1 MQCAICS
8 NLQIGLAMRRQI
20 DLATVEL
27 AGFGDAQAQDVGGG
41 AGGVSGERGD
51 VEVVLVAGP

>member
-1 MQCAICS
+1 
-8 NLQIGLAMRRQI
+8 MRRQI

-41 AGGVSGERGD
+41 AGAESGEHRD
-51 VEVVLVAGP
+51 EEDVLVEGT